1 MRYIIA
7 VEFSD
12 CFRAIARTS
21 SFEAA
26 KLLQLSLKQL
36 FELKIIVVDTR
47 GL

>member
-7 VEFSD
+7 VELNNY
-12 CFRAIARTS
+12 FRAIARTS

-26 KLLQLSLKQL
+26 KLLQFSLEQL
-36 FELKIIVVDTR
+36 FKLETVVVDTR